1 MKVMIAYDSATG
13 NTAYLAKALS
23 EAIPQAVCAP
33 VGEADWSDADVVFL
47 GFWTDKGNCS
57 AKLRERLAELADK
70 KVFLFGTAGFGA
82 SEEYFA
88 QIVHRIQAEMPSSC
102 SLAGWFMC
110 AGQMPETVRLRYAA
124 MAEDA
129 EMGEKGKAMLKIY
142 DAAVGHPDETDA
154 NRLIAKAHAL
164 LNQ

>member
-1 MKVMIAYDSATG
+1 MKVVIAYDSATG
-13 NTAYLAKALS
+13 NTAYLAKALK
-23 EAIPQAVCAP
+23 EAFPQAVCAP
-33 VGEADWSDADVVFL
+33 VGEADWSEADLVLL

-57 AKLRERLAELADK
+57 AKVKERLGELAGK
-70 KVFLFGTAGFGA
+70 QVFLFGTAGFGA
-82 SEEYFA
+82 SEAYFE
-88 QIVHRIQAEMPSSC
+88 QIVRRIQGEMPGSC

-129 EMGEKGKAMLKIY
+129 EMGEKGRAMLKIY
-142 DAAVGHPDETDA
+142 DAAVGHPDGEDA
-154 NRLIAKAHAL
+154 GRLIQQVHTV